1 MTDTCLL
8 LIDDDRSVRDPIRR
22 FFAADGWRIEEA
34 ETIGAGERAFERHRP
49 DAVLLDFSLPDGSA
63 LDLLPRLRSLDP
75 DVPIVILTG
84 HGEIQLAVATI
95 KAGADQFLVKPA
107 ELRTLGEVLERAL
120 ELKRSAR
127 RERAGARRADR
138 GEVDPFVGES
148 RAIRALEAEARVAAG
163 AESPLLLLGETGSG
177 KGVLAR
183 WLHAQGR
190 RSREAFVDINCAGLS
205 RELLDSELFGHVRG
219 AFTGAVQAK
228 SGLFEIADRGT
239 LFLDEIGDI
248 DPGVQPKILKVVEER
263 RFRRLGDVAERR
275 ADVRL
280 VAATHRDLVAA
291 VRSGGFRADLYY
303 RLSTLTLRLPS
314 LRERLED
321 LPALAE
327 AILGRIRAETGRAVE
342 IEPGVFDRLARYSW
356 PGNIRE
362 LRNVLERAV
371 LFARDGRLTAA
382 ALRIDEAPEAGR
394 DLDGGEVAGSARL
407 ADVERHHIERV
418 LAAERGQVDRAA
430 ERLGVPRSTLYQRLK
445 EYGISAAA
453 FRGSGGEASDATT
466 ADS

>member
-34 ETIGAGERAFERHRP
+34 ETVGAGERAFERHRP

-107 ELRTLGEVLERAL
+107 ELRTLGEVVERAL

-138 GEVDPFVGES
+138 GEIDPFVGES
-148 RAIRALEAEARVAAG
+148 RALRALEDDARIAAG
-163 AESPLLLLGETGSG
+163 AESPLLLLGETGTG

-183 WLHAQGR
+183 WLHEHGR

-248 DPGVQPKILKVVEER
+248 DAAVQPKILKVVEER

-280 VAATHRDLVAA
+280 VAATHRDLAAA

-303 RLSTLTLRLPS
+303 RLNTLTLRLPP

-321 LPALAE
+321 LPALAD
-327 AILGRIRAETGRAVE
+327 AILGRIRGETGRAVE
-342 IEPGVFDRLARYSW
+342 VAPGVYERLARYSW

-371 LFARDGRLTAA
+371 LFARDGQLTPA
-382 ALRIDEAPEAGR
+382 ALRIDESAEVGR
-394 DLDGGEVAGSARL
+394 DFESAEEVGSARL
-407 ADVERHHIERV
+407 ADVERRHIERV

-430 ERLGVPRSTLYQRLK
+430 ERLGLPRSTLYQRLK
-445 EYGISAAA
+445 EYGISEAT
-453 FRGSGGEASDATT
+453 FRGGSGESADATA